1 MKKKLTFLFIIFL
14 SLFMSLKAEI
24 TNPVCCVVTLT
35 QNYNSESG
43 TENDDYFRQYR
54 RLPSRPI
61 KCTISLTDG
70 VIIPGVNT
78 SNIISY
84 QIYDVSGI
92 FIGMFSESDD
102 FVSFL
107 FSQNGTFEVR
117 FTTEDYIYIGY
128 VSL

>member
-1 MKKKLTFLFIIFL
+1 
-14 SLFMSLKAEI
+14 MSLKAEI

>member
-14 SLFMSLKAEI
+14 SLFLSLKAEI

-78 SNIISY
+78 SDIISY